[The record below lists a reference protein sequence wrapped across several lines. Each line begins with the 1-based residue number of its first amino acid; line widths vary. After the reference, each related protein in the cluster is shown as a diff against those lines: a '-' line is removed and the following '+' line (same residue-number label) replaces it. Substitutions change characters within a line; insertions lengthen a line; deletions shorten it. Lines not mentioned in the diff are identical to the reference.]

1 MNRLILAEKPSVA
14 RNIASALGCK
24 TRKDGYLM
32 GNGYIIT
39 WAFGHLLQLYDC
51 KDYDAK
57 MAIWRMQYFPYIPEE
72 FKYKVKSN
80 PKDKNKK
87 DSGANKQLKIIHGL
101 IKRDDVTEI
110 ISAVDYDREGEVI
123 STLIWNFLKVKKPI
137 YRLLI
142 NEWTSE
148 EIHRGMR
155 ELKPN
160 SEMKKLQDAGIS
172 RQLADWVIGI
182 NFTSVATLKYARGKG
197 NLLNVGRVLLPTLK
211 IIYDR
216 DKEIEKFVP
225 QDYYKLKAKFQ
236 KDTAEYEGIYIEG
249 KKDKFDDKEKLK
261 QISKDIK
268 NKQGEII
275 KKKKERKKQYPPF
288 LFNLSNLQGFITSK
302 YKGWTSDKVLKVA
315 QSLYEKKF
323 ITYPRTSSIALEE
336 SLKDKA
342 KKVLNTL
349 KKGLPF
355 EDEIKFSTS
364 SRIFN
369 NKKVESHSA
378 IIPTYVIPKNLT
390 EDEKKVYNAVK
401 NRFLS
406 QFMPVAEFDHTE
418 IVTKVETENGK
429 RLFTSKG
436 KILVTDGWLKLEGTN
451 SKDELLPNIEKGD
464 IVDVAGSKVEAKK
477 TSPPKPHTEKTL
489 LKVMENCGKSVP
501 KGEEENSEEM
511 LKAILSG
518 YSIGTAATRA
528 DTIKRLKTAGY
539 IGAKGKSLY
548 AKEKG
553 IKLVETF
560 PIKELFNLDY
570 TGRLEK
576 TLSDIEKGKFKKEEF
591 LAHIFDFTKNGV
603 KKIINDNEG
612 VIVAG
617 STGENG
623 TDNKDVDVLG
633 KCPVCGHGIIEGKKG
648 YGCSNWKSGCKFV
661 IWKNDKYLASM
672 KKKPGKTMVK
682 KLLKDGKVK
691 VTGLTSKKGNKFDAI
706 LTYEKN
712 KENNYFSWKME
723 FEN

>member
-14 RNIASALGCK
+14 RNIAAALGCK
-24 TRKDGYLM
+24 IKRDGYIM

-51 KDYDAK
+51 KDYESK
-57 MAIWRMQYFPYIPEE
+57 MAVWRMQYFPYIPEE
-72 FKYKVKSN
+72 FKYKVRSN

-87 DSGANKQLKIIHGL
+87 DSGANKQLNIIRSL
-101 IKRDDVTEI
+101 IKRDDVKDI

-123 STLIWNFLKVKKPI
+123 STLIWNFLRVKKPI

-142 NEWTSE
+142 NEWTTE

-160 SEMKKLQDAGIS
+160 SEMEKLQDAGIS

-182 NFTSVATLKYARGKG
+182 NFTSVATLKYASGKG
-197 NLLNVGRVLLPTLK
+197 NLLNIGRVLLPTLK

-216 DKEIEKFVP
+216 DKEIERFVP
-225 QDYYKLKAKFQ
+225 EDYYKLKSKFQ
-236 KDTAEYEGIYIEG
+236 KDTDEYEGIYTEG
-249 KKDKFDDKEKLK
+249 KKDRFDDKEKLE
-261 QISKDIK
+261 QIKKDIK
-268 NKQGEII
+268 NKKGEVV

-288 LFNLSNLQGFITSK
+288 LFNLSNLQGFITSR

-342 KKVLNTL
+342 KKVLNIL
-349 KKGLPF
+349 KKGLDF
-355 EDEIKFSTS
+355 ENEIKFSTS
-364 SRIFN
+364 SRIFD

-378 IIPTYVIPKNLT
+378 IIPTYVIPKSLS
-390 EDEKKVYNAVK
+390 EDEKKVYSAIK
-401 NRFLS
+401 NSFIS
-406 QFMPVAEFDHTE
+406 QFMPIAEFDHTE
-418 IVTKVETENGK
+418 IVTMVETEKGK
-429 RLFTSKG
+429 RLFISKG
-436 KILVTDGWLKLEGTN
+436 KVLVREGWLKLEGIN
-451 SKDELLPNIEKGD
+451 SKDELLPNVEKGD
-464 IVDVAGSKVEAKK
+464 IVNIVGSKVEAKK
-477 TSPPKPHTEKTL
+477 TKPPNSHTEKTL
-489 LKVMENCGKSVP
+489 LKVMENCGKRVA
-501 KGEEENSEEM
+501 KGEEENSEDM

-548 AKEKG
+548 VKEKG
-553 IKLVETF
+553 VKLVETF

-576 TLSDIEKGKFKKEEF
+576 TLSDIEKGKFKKKEF
-591 LAHIFDFTKNGV
+591 LEHIFDFTKKGV
-603 KKIINDNEG
+603 EKIINDNEG
-612 VIVAG
+612 IIIEDISVEKSNGKKEIVF
-617 STGENG
+617 
-623 TDNKDVDVLG
+623 LG
-633 KCPVCGHGIIEGKKG
+633 KCPVCGHGVIEGKKG
-648 YGCSNWKSGCKFV
+648 YGCSNWKNGCKFV

-672 KKKPGKTMVK
+672 KKKPTKTMVK
-682 KLLKDGKVK
+682 QLLKDGKVK
-691 VTGLTSKKGNKFDAI
+691 VTGLTSKRGNKFDAI
-706 LTYEKN
+706 LIYEKN
-712 KENNYFSWKME
+712 KENDYFSWKME
-723 FEN
+723 FEK